1 MFSHGQIS
9 LERRRPHGVLRRVDP
24 DCSYDGCIL
33 GILFILF
40 LVVLVVEGYVI
51 LAFNEAM
58 GGWNTIGLIVLTSM
72 VGAALVRREGL
83 SVLRRAQQ
91 SLDKGQIPTN
101 ELINGVLLLIAAA
114 LILTPGFF
122 TAGIGLLLLFPPTRA
137 VVREVLKRRFAGRVS
152 AGGTFGGQGIRFGQW
167 TDVSATDVTDAGEA
181 TYGDGNGSAIEL
193 GPVSE
198 ENTDSDADDDSN
210 DSPKQR

>member
-9 LERRRPHGVLRRVDP
+9 LERQRPHGVLRRVDP

-51 LAFNEAM
+51 LAFNEAV

-122 TAGIGLLLLFPPTRA
+122 TAGVGLLLLFPPTRA

-152 AGGTFGGQGIRFGQW
+152 AGGTFGGQGIRFNQW

-198 ENTDSDADDDSN
+198 EDTDSDADDGGD

>member
-137 VVREVLKRRFAGRVS
+137 VVREVLKRRFAGRVAS
-152 AGGTFGGQGIRFGQW
+152 GGPFGGSGIRFGQW

-181 TYGDGNGSAIEL
+181 GNSDNTIEAIEL
-193 GPVSE
+193 GPVSDT
-198 ENTDSDADDDSN
+198 NASADTDDDS
-210 DSPKQR
+210 DGSREQR

>member
-9 LERRRPHGVLRRVDP
+9 LERQRPHGVLRRVDP

-40 LVVLVVEGYVI
+40 LLVLAVEGYVI
-51 LAFNEAM
+51 LAFNEAV

-122 TAGIGLLLLFPPTRA
+122 TAGVGLLLLFPPTRA

-152 AGGTFGGQGIRFGQW
+152 ASGTFGGQGIRFGQW

-181 TYGDGNGSAIEL
+181 GFGDNTSEAIEL